1 VVLTKENGGRAGDG
15 RYGPFKAR
23 HRLPRSGDKFF
34 GGDKLFGGEDWPTA
48 LVVKAGEFRPTPS
61 RDGHRWRARRDTDFY
76 HIGMPTGVSLFVWL
90 PEERAKWL
98 EMDA

>member
-1 VVLTKENGGRAGDG
+1 VVLTKENGGWAGEG
-15 RYGPFKAR
+15 RYVPFKAR
-23 HRLPRSGDKFF
+23 HRLPRS
-34 GGDKLFGGEDWPTA
+34 GDKLFGGEDWPTA